1 MMFDIKLSIEILNC
15 NASEDASDELDM
27 LIDYCEER
35 MSVTTP
41 SAVMQALAE
50 AITGMHETQSLW
62 IEKNKMH

>member
-1 MMFDIKLSIEILNC
+1 MSFDIKLSIEIQNC
-15 NASEDASDELDM
+15 RADDDAADELDM

-35 MSVTTP
+35 MGVTTP

-62 IEKNKMH
+62 ISKQKMH